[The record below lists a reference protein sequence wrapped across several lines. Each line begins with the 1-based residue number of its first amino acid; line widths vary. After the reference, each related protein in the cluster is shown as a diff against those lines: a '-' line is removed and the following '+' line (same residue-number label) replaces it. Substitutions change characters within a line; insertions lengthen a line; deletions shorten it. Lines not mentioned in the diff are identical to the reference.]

1 MVHVCLPES
10 APIYHSQRCI
20 EHCYSMH
27 GTANP
32 IADVVGVKDA
42 ATSAVLFA
50 ASDVV
55 VENLTRL
62 RAYGV
67 VAVLR
72 RRAVTAP

>member
-1 MVHVCLPES
+1 MVHFCLLES
-10 APIYHSQRCI
+10 TPVHHSQRCI
-20 EHCYSMH
+20 ERCYSMH

-55 VENLTRL
+55 VENLT
-62 RAYGV
+62 
-67 VAVLR
+67 
-72 RRAVTAP
+72 